1 MEKPQWRRRASTF
14 VVNSPHLR
22 LRVDQ
27 LELPDGTRVD
37 DYYVRESA
45 GFVVVFA
52 VTPDERVVLVRQYRY
67 GNDSIH
73 LELPA
78 GGLHDGEDP
87 AICAARELVEETGYE
102 AERLSLVTTY
112 FAEPVRATTK
122 AWVFAATRAVK
133 RKEPQLEPTEV
144 LHVELAPLTDFRE
157 MLRDGRID
165 SGHVLVAG
173 YRCLDELEK
182 L

>member
-1 MEKPQWRRRASTF
+1 MEKPQWRRRASTTI
-14 VVNSPHLR
+14 VDSPHLR

-27 LELPDGTRVD
+27 LQLPDGTLVE

-52 VTPDERVVLVRQYRY
+52 LTPDEHVVLVRQYRY

-102 AERLSLVTTY
+102 ADRVSLVRTY
-112 FAEPVRATTK
+112 FAEPVRATTR
-122 AWVFAATRAVK
+122 AWIFVATGAVK

-144 LHVELAPLTDFRE
+144 LEVELSMLSDFRE
-157 MLRDGRID
+157 LLRDGRID
-165 SGHVLVAG
+165 SGHVLIAG
-173 YRCLDELEK
+173 YSCLEHLGK